1 MSAKFKSVKN
11 AKGLKVDFSTGID
24 AYRFILSKSSFLK
37 FMKKI
42 ELNTKLRNINRNKA
56 ITTYV
61 KEKYKKDK
69 PDEPLLLP
77 DDVKYKI
84 RYVSFKRGVT
94 SLTNSMI
101 VIENSNEL
109 NDLCKKRKKPY
120 GYYIKVVFAGLYQP
134 SREVFKETYKV
145 LSKFLRRFKPYEFDI
160 AHDFKCD
167 EQAGSSSKEW
177 FAKRFTRF
185 GGKFISY
192 KTTIYENECYE
203 RFYGLKKICFYDKFE
218 KQTNYH
224 HQKLDESLKGWHRL
238 ELTFKLKDKFIDHAE
253 YDRLAEYVAVMDE
266 MINRLTGNA
275 YPYGVDIGVL
285 GEQVAFIKDNRRHL
299 SFTKSA

>member
-1 MSAKFKSVKN
+1 MN
-11 AKGLKVDFSTGID
+11 FSTGID

-37 FMKKI
+37 FMRKI
-42 ELNTKLRNINRNKA
+42 ELNTKLRSINRNKA

-61 KEKYKKDK
+61 KNKFKADK
-69 PDEPLLLP
+69 PLIMPVGNEF
-77 DDVKYKI
+77 KI
-84 RYVSFKRGVT
+84 RYVSFKKGVT

-120 GYYIKVVFAGLYQP
+120 GYYVKVVFAGLYQP
-134 SREVFKETYKV
+134 SREIFKETYKV
-145 LSKFLRRFKPYEFDI
+145 LSKFLRRFKPYEWDI

-167 EQAGSSSKEW
+167 EHAGSSSKEW
-177 FAKRFTRF
+177 LKKRLDRF
-185 GGKFISY
+185 GDKFISY
-192 KTTIYENECYE
+192 KSTIYANACYE

-224 HQKLDESLKGWHRL
+224 HQKLDESLRGWHRL

-299 SFTKSA
+299 SFTKSAA